1 MKIVRV
7 RKPQT
12 PPPFGDNGQYS
23 GKRLFIIIIYLKCR
37 QQASYSLG
45 QSGPSIL
52 HGFISSQDCLWF
64 GLVGFSCF
72 MLKYIAKLLFFF
84 FAFSLLYISMY
95 INDFFFLYIYIIV
108 VDVVLA
114 AASHSSSP
122 RLAAVI
128 HSPVG
133 RGPFQNLCK
142 FKDANLKI
150 NVLKFIEAVALF
162 LPNHIRVALLFFL

>member
-1 MKIVRV
+1 
-7 RKPQT
+7 
-12 PPPFGDNGQYS
+12 
-23 GKRLFIIIIYLKCR
+23 
-37 QQASYSLG
+37 
-45 QSGPSIL
+45 
-52 HGFISSQDCLWF
+52 
-64 GLVGFSCF
+64 
-72 MLKYIAKLLFFF
+72 
-84 FAFSLLYISMY
+84 MY

-108 VDVVLA
+108 VDVLA